1 MKAELYVNK
10 ASMQMKKGDIEGAVC
25 SMKKVIELN
34 DDKVSNVQA
43 HCFLGEYYFV
53 NQNYILAKE
62 HLDYI
67 VEQQEELENEYDD
80 LLKQNN
86 QTTTSNFPCN
96 FNFTVS
102 NMNRFNQG
110 IDHG

>member
-1 MKAELYVNK
+1 
-10 ASMQMKKGDIEGAVC
+10 MKKGDIEGAFC

-67 VEQQEELENEYDD
+67 VEQQEELENEYGGNWYYYF
-80 LLKQNN
+80 K
-86 QTTTSNFPCN
+86 
-96 FNFTVS
+96 
-102 NMNRFNQG
+102 
-110 IDHG
+110 

>member
-67 VEQQEELENEYDD
+67 VDQQEELENEYDD
-80 LLKQNN
+80 LLNDEIINASVLIELIEKYLL
-86 QTTTSNFPCN
+86 
-96 FNFTVS
+96 
-102 NMNRFNQG
+102 
-110 IDHG
+110 I

>member
-1 MKAELYVNK
+1 MKAELYINK
-10 ASMQMKKGDIEGAVC
+10 AFMQIKKGDIEGAVC

-34 DDKVSNVQA
+34 DDEVSNVQA

-67 VEQQEELENEYDD
+67 MEQQEELENEYDD
-80 LLKQNN
+80 LLNDEIINANVLMELLEKY
-86 QTTTSNFPCN
+86 SL
-96 FNFTVS
+96 
-102 NMNRFNQG
+102 R
-110 IDHG
+110 